1 MSRSVA
7 QFLVQC
13 RFTRRKG
20 MKWVQHQ
27 SQPSKSRPGSKKTS
41 TTSPSHSDPIT
52 SGESSKLIQRRLIDV
67 SFIFWVRRIDG
78 CLLETRTLE
87 DLLGDVRLED
97 ERIERFRLACREG
110 TNSTDVEIIF
120 SSDYASVRLEINSSQ
135 HDTAHLL
142 ASELRKYIGG
152 TVLVN
157 RISSGILAGT
167 LFALALIM
175 MVVAVLGSTPL
186 FPAGQ

>member
-1 MSRSVA
+1 MGTAPEPALKVT
-7 QFLVQC
+7 
-13 RFTRRKG
+13 TRIQENFDDKPFALGPDHIRRI
-20 MKWVQHQ
+20 VE
-27 SQPSKSRPGSKKTS
+27 
-41 TTSPSHSDPIT
+41 I
-52 SGESSKLIQRRLIDV
+52 IQRRLIDV
-67 SFIFWVRRIDG
+67 SFIFWARRIDG